1 MRIIPAMDI
10 IDGACVRLAQ
20 GDYSRKTIYRRD
32 PLDVAVELEEY
43 GIKYLHLVDLDGARE
58 GKIRNHGV
66 LEAIAGNTGL
76 QVDFS
81 GGIRSDD
88 DLRTAFSCG
97 ATQVTCGSIAVTQP
111 GFFLKWLTEYGPEK
125 IILGADF
132 RRRMVATGGWL
143 SGSEIDIIGFI
154 EKYRKEGIR
163 YTMCT
168 DIEKD
173 GMMRGPSLDI
183 YREIVKIEGLSLIA
197 SGGIASAADII
208 ALRDAG
214 CEGAIIGRA
223 IYDAKDIKE
232 EAKAICKALKE
243 IR

>member
-10 IDGACVRLAQ
+10 IDGACVRLAK
-20 GDYSRKTIYRRD
+20 GDYSSKTVYSGK
-32 PLDVAVELEEY
+32 PLEVAKDFEDY
-43 GIKYLHLVDLDGARE
+43 GFKYLHLVDLDGARE

-76 QVDFS
+76 KVDFS

-88 DLRTAFSCG
+88 DLRTAFNCG

-111 GFFLKWLTEYGPEK
+111 GLFLKWLAEYGPEK

-143 SGSEIDIIGFI
+143 SGTDNDIISFL
-154 EKYRKEGIR
+154 EKYRKEGIE
-163 YTMCT
+163 YAMCT

-173 GMMRGPSLDI
+173 GMLGGPSLDI

-197 SGGIASAADII
+197 SGGIKSVADII
-208 ALRDAG
+208 ALRETG
-214 CEGAIIGRA
+214 CEGVIIGKA
-223 IYDAKDIKE
+223 IYEGKIS
-232 EAKAICKALKE
+232 LKE
-243 IR
+243 LAALC

>member
-76 QVDFS
+76 KVDFS

-88 DLRTAFSCG
+88 DLRTAFNCG

-111 GFFLKWLTEYGPEK
+111 GLFLKWLAEYGPEK

-143 SGSEIDIIGFI
+143 SGTDNDIISFL
-154 EKYRKEGIR
+154 EKYTKEGIE
-163 YTMCT
+163 YAMCT

-173 GMMRGPSLDI
+173 GMLGGPSLEI

-197 SGGIASAADII
+197 SGGIKSVADII
-208 ALRDAG
+208 ALRETG
-214 CEGAIIGRA
+214 CEGVIIGKA
-223 IYDAKDIKE
+223 IYEGKISPKE
-232 EAKAICKALKE
+232 LAALC
-243 IR
+243 